1 MSAPANGIG
10 ARAGRVFAVVLR
22 HWFLLRHSWPRLLE
36 LVYWPAV
43 QMLMWGFLQTWL
55 LGKTGVAA
63 TAAGAFLGGVLLWDV
78 LFRGQLGFSI
88 TFLEEMWARNIG
100 HLMMTPL
107 RPWEFVAALMVMS
120 VVRVAIG
127 LVPVTLLAIWFFGF
141 NLWGLGLALG
151 AFFLNLYLTSWA
163 IGLCVCG
170 VVLRYGLGAES
181 LAWSL
186 SFLLL
191 PLCCVYYPLESLP
204 AWLQAVSLSLAPT
217 YVFEGMRSLLLEQA
231 FRGDLMI
238 RALGINLVYFAAA
251 ASCFRYFFDDAR
263 RAGAL
268 LQVGE

>member
-1 MSAPANGIG
+1 M
-10 ARAGRVFAVVLR
+10 FAVVLR

-181 LAWSL
+181 LRGRSVSCCCRCAASTIRSNRCPRGCRRFPCRWPRPMYSRECAPCSWS
-186 SFLLL
+186 
-191 PLCCVYYPLESLP
+191 
-204 AWLQAVSLSLAPT
+204 
-217 YVFEGMRSLLLEQA
+217 R
-231 FRGDLMI
+231 R
-238 RALGINLVYFAAA
+238 FAAI
-251 ASCFRYFFDDAR
+251 
-263 RAGAL
+263 
-268 LQVGE
+268 